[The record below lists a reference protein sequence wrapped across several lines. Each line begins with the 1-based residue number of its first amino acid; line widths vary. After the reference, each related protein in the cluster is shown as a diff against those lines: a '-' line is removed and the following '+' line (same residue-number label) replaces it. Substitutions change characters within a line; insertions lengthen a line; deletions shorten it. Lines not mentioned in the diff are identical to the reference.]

1 MAYIAPNSWITLCR
15 DVPLDSSYDHQ
26 VTFPNQSAQRS
37 YFLSKKYVELGANS
51 YQRAMNGK
59 LRIACTMEQAI
70 QCNYLYFSN
79 DSFEDKWFFA
89 FITGWEYVNNIT
101 TEITYEIDVFQT
113 FWFDVRLLNVFVERE
128 HSNTDLIGENTVP
141 ENLQFGEYFQQSFEA
156 VMPTN
161 SASGILFLTTFAET
175 YDEQTQTYSYSDFYG
190 ADMMVNGVYSCIN
203 VIYKATA
210 YEAKQMLLRLP
221 DIYREGILAAY
232 MCPFNPSSWNTF
244 IESHPIA
251 KNYPPSCQGY
261 TPKNKKLWCYPYN
274 ILRIHNDVNSGDF
287 RYENFSGANC
297 DFSFYETMI
306 PEPTMLLIPYNYEGR
321 TQLAYQYRLSSTNFP
336 QIAISS
342 DVYKV
347 YLAQNASSLRTG
359 MIHTLTQGF
368 MGAAVNGLSRALRG
382 DVGGGVLGAASGV
395 ISTAQSIE
403 STLAKL
409 EDLDRLPPQMNG
421 TQSSMSDFGV
431 GAKTFYAEK
440 LTIKREYAEIIDGYF
455 SMFGYATHK
464 VKQPNI
470 TGRPYW
476 NYVKTTGNT
485 VDALGVPDPFLQVIN
500 KAFNRGITFWHDPN
514 NVGNYSLDNSPT

>member
-1 MAYIAPNSWITLCR
+1 MTYPTTEIVLCR
-15 DVPLDSSYDHQ
+15 NVPLDNSYDHQ
-26 VTFPNQSAQRS
+26 VTFASQQAQAT
-37 YFLSKKYVELGANS
+37 YFYSKAYRTLQQNT
-51 YQRAMNGK
+51 YQRVMLNK
-59 LRIACTMEQAI
+59 LRIQCNIGDAMA
-70 QCNYLYFSN
+70 CNYLFFSN
-79 DSFEDKWFFA
+79 NSHESKTIYA
-89 FITGWEYVNNIT
+89 FITGWEYVNDVT

-113 FWFDVRLLNVFVERE
+113 FWFDLHIQPSFVERE

-161 SASGILFLTTFAET
+161 SASGILFLTTFEET
-175 YDEQTQTYSYSDFYG
+175 YDEQTETYTYSDFYG
-190 ADMMVNGVYSCIN
+190 ADLMVNGVYTCIN
-203 VIYKATA
+203 VIYKPTA

-221 DIYREGILAAY
+221 DQYRDAILAAY

-306 PEPTMLLIPYNYEGR
+306 PEPSMLLIPYNYEGR
-321 TQLAYQYRLSSTNFP
+321 TQLAYQYRLASTNFP

-368 MGAAVNGLSRALRG
+368 MGAAVNGLSRAMRG
-382 DVGGGVLGAASGV
+382 DIGGAVLGAASGV
-395 ISTAQSIE
+395 ISTAQSVE

-409 EDLDRLPPQMNG
+409 EDLERLPPQMNG
-421 TQSSMSDFGV
+421 TQSSMSDYGV

-455 SMFGYATHK
+455 NMFGYATHR
-464 VKQPNI
+464 VKIPNV

-476 NYVKTTGNT
+476 NYVKTQGCVLDIAN
-485 VDALGVPDPFLQVIN
+485 APQPYIQKVIDC
-500 KAFNRGITFWHDPN
+500 FNRGITFWHDPA
-514 NVGNYSLDNSPT
+514 NVGNYALDNSPQI